1 MGRVMNGIHKDRID
15 EILGKIGQIDMQFGP
30 LPSIASAQRRLCW
43 AQQIVSSLRRISYTD
58 TLLTRGVNAG
68 RRDPHS
74 GIFDPVRGVLH
85 FQREGRLDEAVWLTF
100 ILTHFGK
107 HAVDEWKL
115 AANVYGSFGAGP
127 VWTFAQYAANP
138 AGFENMLGANSGSLA
153 DASISGSFSNHRKFQ
168 SKKPLA
174 IAKTFQTYYE
184 WQTEFGGFRE
194 RMIATHERVGQEP
207 QAAFDALY
215 KSMKG
220 VFGFGGG
227 RLGRFDFLTML
238 GKLQLAPIT
247 PGSVYLDKA
256 TGPVAG
262 ARLLFFNNRDH
273 NITGRALEPRVDALD
288 EILGVGKQVIEDSLC
303 NWQKSPDAYV
313 YFRG

>member
-1 MGRVMNGIHKDRID
+1 MSGIHKDRVNEFFEKTGEID
-15 EILGKIGQIDMQFGP
+15 EKFGP
-30 LPSIASAQRRLCW
+30 LPGIATNQRRRCW

-58 TLLTRGVNAG
+58 TLLVRGVNPA
-68 RRDPHS
+68 RCDPYAD
-74 GIFDPVRGVLH
+74 IFDPVRGALH
-85 FQREGRLDEAVWLTF
+85 FQRNGKLDEAVWLTF

-107 HAVDEWKL
+107 HAVDGWKL

-127 VWTFAQYAANP
+127 VWILARYSADPAA
-138 AGFENMLGANSGSLA
+138 FESMLAANSGRLA
-153 DASISGSFSNHRKFQ
+153 VSNASGSFSNHRKFQ
-168 SKKPLA
+168 SKKPQA
-174 IAKTFQTYYE
+174 IAKTFRTYYE

-194 RMIATHERVGQEP
+194 RMIATHANVGQEP
-207 QAAFDALY
+207 RAAFDALY
-215 KSMKG
+215 KSMSG

-256 TGPVAG
+256 TGPLAG
-262 ARLLFFNNRDH
+262 ARLLFFGHRDH
-273 NITGRALEPRVDALD
+273 HITGRALEARVDALD
-288 EILGVGKQVIEDSLC
+288 EVLGVGKQVIEDSLC
-303 NWQKSPDAYV
+303 NWQKSPDAYE

>member
-1 MGRVMNGIHKDRID
+1 MNGIHKDRLNEFI
-15 EILGKIGQIDMQFGP
+15 GKIEQLDAQLGP
-30 LPSIASAQRRLCW
+30 LPGIATAQRRQCW

-58 TLLTRGVNAG
+58 TLLMRSVNAA
-68 RRDPHS
+68 RCDPHS
-74 GIFDPVRGVLH
+74 GIFDPVRGALH
-85 FQREGRLDEAVWLTF
+85 FQRSGQLDEAVWLTF
-100 ILTHFGK
+100 VLTHFGK

-115 AANVYGSFGAGP
+115 AANVYGSFGVGP
-127 VWTFAQYAANP
+127 VWTFAQYAADL
-138 AGFENMLGANSGSLA
+138 AGFENMLAANSGRLA

-168 SKKPLA
+168 SKKPEA
-174 IAKTFQTYYE
+174 IAKTFCTYYE
-184 WQTEFGGFRE
+184 WQTEFGGFRD
-194 RMIATHERVGQEP
+194 RMIATHASVGQEP

-256 TGPVAG
+256 TGPLAG
-262 ARLLFFNNRDH
+262 ARLLFFGDRDH
-273 NITGRALEPRVDALD
+273 LITGRALEPRVDALD
-288 EILGVGKQVIEDSLC
+288 GVLGVGKQVIEDSLC
-303 NWQKSPDAYV
+303 NWQKSPDVYE

>member
-1 MGRVMNGIHKDRID
+1 MSGIHRDRMD
-15 EILGKIGQIDMQFGP
+15 EFVGKIGQIDQQLGP
-30 LPSIASAQRRLCW
+30 LPGIVTAQRKHCW

-58 TLLTRGVNAG
+58 TLLE
-68 RRDPHS
+68 RRVCPSRCDPHS
-74 GIFDPVRGVLH
+74 GVFDPVRGSLH
-85 FQREGRLDEAVWLTF
+85 LHRKGRLDEAVWLTF

-115 AANVYGSFGAGP
+115 AENVYGSFSAGP
-127 VWTFAQYAANP
+127 VWTFTDYGADVVAFEGMLEAN
-138 AGFENMLGANSGSLA
+138 GDSLA

-168 SKKPLA
+168 SKKPAA
-174 IAKTFQTYYE
+174 IAKTLRTYYD
-184 WQTEFGGFRE
+184 WQTEFGGFRD
-194 RMIATHERVGQEP
+194 RLVATHESVGQEP
-207 QAAFDALY
+207 QAAFDALF
-215 KSMKG
+215 KSMSG

-238 GKLQLAPIT
+238 GKLQLAPIV

-256 TGPVAG
+256 TGPLAG
-262 ARLLFFNNRDH
+262 ARLLFFGDRDH
-273 NITGRALEPRVDALD
+273 GITGKALEHRVDELD
-288 EILGVGKQVIEDSLC
+288 SILCVGKQVIEDSLC

>member
-1 MGRVMNGIHKDRID
+1 MNGIHKDRLD
-15 EILGKIGQIDMQFGP
+15 EFLEKIGHIDAQFGP
-30 LPSIASAQRRLCW
+30 LPSIASAQRRRCW

-58 TLLTRGVNAG
+58 TLMTRSVNAA
-68 RRDPHS
+68 RCDPHS
-74 GIFDPVRGVLH
+74 GIFDPVRGSLYY
-85 FQREGRLDEAVWLTF
+85 QRNGKLDEAVWLTF
-100 ILTHFGK
+100 VLTHFGK

-127 VWTFAQYAANP
+127 VWTFAQYAADP
-138 AGFENMLGANSGSLA
+138 AAFENMLDANSGRLA

-168 SKKPLA
+168 SKKPQA
-174 IAKTFQTYYE
+174 IGMTFRTYYE
-184 WQTEFGGFRE
+184 WQTEFGGFRD
-194 RMIATHERVGQEP
+194 RMIATHARIGQEP
-207 QAAFDALY
+207 HAAFDALY

-220 VFGFGGG
+220 VYGFGGG

-238 GKLQLAPIT
+238 GKLQLAPIA

-256 TGPVAG
+256 TGPLAG

-273 NITGRALEPRVDALD
+273 GITGKALEARVDALD
-288 EILGVGKQVIEDSLC
+288 EILEVGKQVIEDSLC

>member
-1 MGRVMNGIHKDRID
+1 MNGLHKDRLNELIA
-15 EILGKIGQIDMQFGP
+15 KIGQIDAQFGP
-30 LPSIASAQRRLCW
+30 LPGIATAQRRLCW

-58 TLLTRGVNAG
+58 TLMMRTVNVA
-68 RRDPHS
+68 RCDPHS
-74 GIFDPVRGVLH
+74 GIFDPVRGTLH
-85 FQREGRLDEAVWLTF
+85 FHRSGQLDEAVWLTF
-100 ILTHFGK
+100 VLTHFGK

-115 AANVYGSFGAGP
+115 AANVYGSFDEGP
-127 VWTFAQYAANP
+127 VWTFAQYAADS
-138 AGFENMLGANSGSLA
+138 AGFEAMLAVNSGRLA

-168 SKKPLA
+168 SKKPQA
-174 IAKTFQTYYE
+174 IAKTFRTYYE
-184 WQTEFGGFRE
+184 WQTEFGGFRD
-194 RMIATHERVGQEP
+194 RMIAAHASVGQEP

-215 KSMKG
+215 KSMNG

-256 TGPVAG
+256 TGPLAG
-262 ARLLFFNNRDH
+262 ARLLFFGDRGH
-273 NITGRALEPRVDALD
+273 QISGRAMEPRVDALD
-288 EILGVGKQVIEDSLC
+288 GILGVGKQVIEDSLC
-303 NWQKSPDAYV
+303 NWQKSPDVYV

>member
-1 MGRVMNGIHKDRID
+1 MSGLHKDRVD
-15 EILGKIGQIDMQFGP
+15 EFVEKIALIAQQQP
-30 LPSIASAQRRLCW
+30 LPGIATAQQRHCW
-43 AQQIVSSLRRISYTD
+43 AEQIVSSLRRISYTD
-58 TLLTRGVNAG
+58 ILLMRGVDAA
-68 RRDPHS
+68 RCDPHS
-74 GIFDPVRGVLH
+74 GIFDPVRGSLLY
-85 FQREGRLDEAVWLTF
+85 QRNGQLDEAVWLTF
-100 ILTHFGK
+100 VLTHFGK
-107 HAVDEWKL
+107 HAVDAWKL
-115 AANVYGSFGAGP
+115 AANVYGSFGVGP
-127 VWTFAQYAANP
+127 VWTFAQYAADP
-138 AGFENMLGANSGSLA
+138 AGFESMLDAKSGQLAN
-153 DASISGSFSNHRKFQ
+153 ASISGSFSNHRKFQ
-168 SKKPLA
+168 SKKPQA
-174 IAKTFQTYYE
+174 IAKTFRTYYE
-184 WQTEFGGFRE
+184 WQTEFGGFRD

-256 TGPVAG
+256 TGPLAG

-273 NITGRALEPRVDALD
+273 NIIGRALEPRVDALD

>member
-1 MGRVMNGIHKDRID
+1 MNGIHKDRMD
-15 EILGKIGQIDMQFGP
+15 EIIEKIGHIGAQFGP
-30 LPSIASAQRRLCW
+30 LPSIASAQRRRCW

-58 TLLTRGVNAG
+58 TLMTRGVNAA
-68 RRDPHS
+68 RCDPNS
-74 GIFDPVRGVLH
+74 GIFDPVRGSLYY
-85 FQREGRLDEAVWLTF
+85 QRNGQLDEAVWLAF
-100 ILTHFGK
+100 VLTHFGK

-138 AGFENMLGANSGSLA
+138 AGFENMLGANSGRLA
-153 DASISGSFSNHRKFQ
+153 DASNSGSFSNHRKFQ
-168 SKKPLA
+168 SKKPFA
-174 IAKTFQTYYE
+174 IAKTFRTYYE
-184 WQTEFGGFRE
+184 WQTEFGGFRD
-194 RMIATHERVGQEP
+194 RMIATHASVGQEAH
-207 QAAFDALY
+207 AAFDALY

-220 VFGFGGG
+220 VYGFGGG

-238 GKLQLAPIT
+238 GKLQLAPIA

-256 TGPVAG
+256 TGPLAG

-273 NITGRALEPRVDALD
+273 SITGKALEPRVDALD